1 MKEALYFGLEYSPIK
16 LDPKLPN
23 PTVIPCRIFAINNSR
38 KDEDNVNKIHEH
50 IIIIELSRK
59 ENLRPMYFMIIQ
71 VIIDPMNMNNPRT
84 DANHDSESLFS
95 GISFVFLNDVI
106 KEALNPNAKPYE
118 IILKVT
124 LEITR
129 HCFKNGVFHR
139 LIRHIFAR

>member
-84 DANHDSESLFS
+84 DAKK
-95 GISFVFLNDVI
+95 
-106 KEALNPNAKPYE
+106 KEGLILV
-118 IILKVT
+118 IILKNSYNNMV
-124 LEITR
+124 
-129 HCFKNGVFHR
+129 CYS
-139 LIRHIFAR
+139 IRSNYIKLVS